1 MSQHDKT
8 QVATP
13 EIVELVGVLEKIL
26 RAQYEDYKK
35 IANFIELK
43 QEAIRNANMQ
53 EITGICQDEHVVAQ
67 HATQLEKQRLLLT
80 GELTS
85 KLQPNA
91 SEPLTV
97 SQIAEVLEDP
107 DRQRILELATQLKQ
121 TVKEVRQA
129 SSIVHKAADVLS
141 AHMGGL
147 LQTMQSVLSKAQVY
161 SQKGRISVV
170 TQSQYCLDLKS

>member
-1 MSQHDKT
+1 MSQHDKQ
-8 QVATP
+8 QVVTP
-13 EIVELVGVLEKIL
+13 EIAELVGVLEKIL
-26 RAQYEDYKK
+26 RAQHDDYKK
-35 IANFIELK
+35 IAKFIERK

-53 EITGICQDEHVVAQ
+53 EITSICQDEHEVAQ

-80 GELTS
+80 GDLTS
-85 KLQPNA
+85 RLQPNA

-97 SQIAEVLEDP
+97 SQIAEVLVGP
-107 DRQRILELATQLKQ
+107 DRERILELSTALKQ
-121 TVKEVRQA
+121 TVKDVRQA
-129 SSIVHKAADVLS
+129 SSIVRKAADKLA

-161 SQKGRISVV
+161 SQQGRISVA